1 MKKIYWLTLFIL
13 SFLWTGNGNLNA
25 QVNAQL
31 FYDFGS
37 DRKFATLTL
46 EMFKGDKWGNT
57 YFFVDHDFNYNDH
70 VEGPNLAPGGT
81 YMEIARCLNF

>member
-1 MKKIYWLTLFIL
+1 MRLRKAYAIL
-13 SFLWTGNGNLNA
+13 LLALLLILPNAAKA

-37 DRKFATLTL
+37 DRKFLTLTL

-57 YFFVDHDFNYNDH
+57 YFFVDHDFNYDQH

-81 YMEIARCLNF
+81 

>member
-46 EMFKGDKWGNT
+46 EMFKGDK
-57 YFFVDHDFNYNDH
+57 
-70 VEGPNLAPGGT
+70 
-81 YMEIARCLNF
+81 